1 MCSDLSKC
9 VVYIFSSIS
18 FVALV
23 SFDPTSYTV
32 IEGVDEFVLLGLV
45 RSGDISG
52 STTVDVE
59 TLPGTAMGT
68 HVYE

>member
-1 MCSDLSKC
+1 M
-9 VVYIFSSIS
+9 VYTFSSIS
-18 FVALV
+18 FTALV

-32 IEGVDEFVLLGLV
+32 IEGVDEFVVLGLV
-45 RSGDISG
+45 RSGDTSG
-52 STTVDVE
+52 STTVAVE